1 MGVYYSEIKKIPGK
15 TFKDKLKTLKINVSP
30 NITMKEAIKLLK
42 KRIRN

>member
-15 TFKDKLKTLKINVSP
+15 TYKDKLKTLNINVGP
-30 NITMKEAIKLLK
+30 KITMKEAMKLLK

>member
-15 TFKDKLKTLKINVSP
+15 TFKDKLRTLKISVSP
-30 NITMKEAIKLLK
+30 GITMKEAMKLLK